1 MILWVLSPT
10 LMCAIYMW
18 WGNVELRP
26 LLGLAWDCGAVTTG
40 PVTVPVLLALGIG
53 VMKTKREER
62 EAAVRVPSVSPFL
75 PLQTR
80 KPLSK
85 LHTKKV
91 YPFDCIAY
99 LDGWIVCR
107 KRNKKP
113 RKLQR
118 IPERRRGGGLKKN
131 HENTKKM
138 IEDAG
143 DALEGFGIV
152 TLASLLPVLA
162 VEILSISLTFI
173 YTHEDIIAYVIP
185 CHTTPTPSDARSY

>member
-62 EAAVRVPSVSPFL
+62 EAAVRVPSASLFL

-85 LHTKKV
+85 LHKKRYIRLTV
-91 YPFDCIAY
+91 LPIWMVDRVQKKAQEAKEAAKNPQKK
-99 LDGWIVCR
+99 
-107 KRNKKP
+107 KR
-113 RKLQR
+113 
-118 IPERRRGGGLKKN
+118 GGLKKN

-185 CHTTPTPSDARSY
+185 FHTTPNPPDARSY